1 MKLGKEFEQ
10 NIQKL
15 MEEEIVKNTIEE
27 HAKTKYGDLTDELSI
42 EKLEKKINSKLN
54 SNGYD
59 EKAKEI
65 LATKDIISDLQD
77 TIKEN
82 LEVELENKD
91 IKSRKTDV
99 AKLSELVIEAS
110 RLENSV
116 KRELP
121 YMGVS
126 KELAQDIEKLRALNY
141 KAKKLGIKRKERN
154 GKKLRIEEP
163 VTDINNLVK
172 DIWNGAK

>member
-59 EKAKEI
+59 EKAQEI
-65 LATKDIISDLQD
+65 LTTKDIISDLQD